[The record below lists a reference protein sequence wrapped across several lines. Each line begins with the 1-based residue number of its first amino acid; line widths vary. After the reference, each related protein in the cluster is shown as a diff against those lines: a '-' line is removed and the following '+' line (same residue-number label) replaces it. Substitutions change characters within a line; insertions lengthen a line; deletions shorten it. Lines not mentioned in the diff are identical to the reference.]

1 MIGFVRCECI
11 LYNLHS
17 LKDKRS
23 VLKRLMNRISQS
35 GNIALI
41 EADYHDLWQRTALEI
56 VTIGI
61 DKTKAEKELQRAI
74 NVIDSFTEV
83 ERTVTNF
90 EWL

>member
-35 GNIALI
+35 GNIALT
-41 EADYHDLWQRTALEI
+41 EADFHDLWQRTALEM
-56 VTIGI
+56 VTVSR
-61 DKTKAEKELQRAI
+61 DKVQAEKELNRALQ
-74 NVIDSFTEV
+74 VIDSHGDI
-83 ERTVTNF
+83 ERTVTHF